1 MEAGFLRIA
10 RFARAPALPPEASRP
25 HGGTLLGEEIQRELA
40 LEFVRVTEAAAL
52 ASGRFMGTGDSGGC
66 DGAAVRAM
74 RALLST
80 IDIDGTIVIG
90 EGEMDEAPMLYIGE
104 KVGTGRGPRVDVAVD
119 PLEGTNVLARGL
131 SRALS
136 VLAVAESGCLL
147 HAPDMYMEKLAV
159 GPKAAG
165 RIDLDAPVGENLIE
179 VAKSLGKNVRDLV
192 VVILERP
199 RNEALIRD
207 VRSSGARIKLI
218 PDGDLSPAVSV
229 AFEGSGVDVLAGIGG
244 APEGVLAAVALR
256 CAGGEMQA
264 RLCPT
269 KPQEMA
275 RAEAMGI
282 MNMRQKLTMNDLVRG
297 DDVIFAATGVTDG
310 ELLKGVRYSGPI
322 ARTHSLVMRGTT
334 GTVRFIEAIHRLD
347 KKAKGAQ
354 PACGGNEFVHV

>member
-1 MEAGFLRIA
+1 MSQQIE
-10 RFARAPALPPEASRP
+10 
-25 HGGTLLGEEIQRELA
+25 RELA

-52 ASGRFMGTGDSGGC
+52 ASGRLMGTGDKEGC
-66 DGAAVRAM
+66 DEAAVTAM
-74 RALLST
+74 RELLGT

-104 KVGTGRGPRVDVAVD
+104 KVGSGRGPRVDVAID

-136 VLAVAESGCLL
+136 VLAVAESDCLL

-159 GPKAAG
+159 GPRAAG
-165 RIDLDAPVGENLIE
+165 RIDLDAPIGDNLLE
-179 VAKSLGKNVRDLV
+179 VADSLGKNVRDLV
-192 VVILERP
+192 VVILDRP
-199 RNEALIRD
+199 RNEALISD
-207 VRSSGARIKLI
+207 VRKAGARIKLI

-229 AFEGSGVDVLAGIGG
+229 AFEDSGVDVLAGIGG

-269 KPQEMA
+269 KPEEIA

-282 MNMRQKLTMNDLVRG
+282 RDVRRKLTMNDLVRG
-297 DDVIFAATGVTDG
+297 DDVLFAATGVTDG
-310 ELLKGVRYSGPI
+310 ELLRGVRYSGAV

-347 KKAKGAQ
+347 KKGRAAGSWRD
-354 PACGGNEFVHV
+354 

>member
-1 MEAGFLRIA
+1 MSERI
-10 RFARAPALPPEASRP
+10 E
-25 HGGTLLGEEIQRELA
+25 RELA

-52 ASGRFMGTGDSGGC
+52 ASGRFMGTGDNDGC
-66 DGAAVRAM
+66 DEAAVRAM
-74 RALLST
+74 RELLST

-104 KVGTGRGPRVDVAVD
+104 KVGTGKGPRVDVAVD

-136 VLAVAESGCLL
+136 VLAVAESQCLL

-159 GPKAAG
+159 GPRAAG
-165 RIDLDAPVGENLIE
+165 RIDLDAPIGDNLAE
-179 VAKSLGKNVRDLV
+179 VADSLGKNVRDLV
-192 VVILERP
+192 VVILDRP
-199 RNEALIRD
+199 RNEALIRE
-207 VRSSGARIKLI
+207 VRRAGARIKLI

-229 AFEGSGVDVLAGIGG
+229 AFEDSGVDVLAGIGG

-264 RLCPT
+264 RLSPT
-269 KPQEMA
+269 RPGETA

-282 MNMRQKLTMNDLVRG
+282 RDVSQKLTMNDLVRG
-297 DDVIFAATGVTDG
+297 DDVLFAATGVTDG
-310 ELLKGVRYSGPI
+310 ELLRGVRYAGEI

-347 KKAKGAQ
+347 KKEKAVGSWR
-354 PACGGNEFVHV
+354 E

>member
-1 MEAGFLRIA
+1 LSEQI
-10 RFARAPALPPEASRP
+10 E
-25 HGGTLLGEEIQRELA
+25 RELA

-52 ASGRFMGTGDSGGC
+52 ASGRLMGTGDKEGC
-66 DGAAVRAM
+66 DEAAVTAM
-74 RALLST
+74 RELLGT

-104 KVGTGRGPRVDVAVD
+104 KVGSGRGPRVDVAVD

-136 VLAVAESGCLL
+136 VLAVAESDCLL

-159 GPKAAG
+159 GPRAAG
-165 RIDLDAPVGENLIE
+165 RIDLDAPIGDNLLE
-179 VAKSLGKNVRDLV
+179 VADSLGKNVRDLV
-192 VVILERP
+192 VVILDRP
-199 RNEALIRD
+199 RNEALISD
-207 VRSSGARIKLI
+207 VRKAGARIKLI

-229 AFEGSGVDVLAGIGG
+229 AFEDSGVDVLAGIGG

-269 KPQEMA
+269 KPEEIA

-282 MNMRQKLTMNDLVRG
+282 RDVRRKLTMNDLVRG
-297 DDVIFAATGVTDG
+297 DDVLFAATGVTDG
-310 ELLKGVRYSGPI
+310 ELLRGVRYSGAV

-347 KKAKGAQ
+347 KKGRAAGSWRD
-354 PACGGNEFVHV
+354 

>member
-1 MEAGFLRIA
+1 MSEQI
-10 RFARAPALPPEASRP
+10 E
-25 HGGTLLGEEIQRELA
+25 RELA

-52 ASGRFMGTGDSGGC
+52 ASGRLMGTGDKEGC
-66 DGAAVRAM
+66 DEAAVTAM
-74 RALLST
+74 RELLGT

-104 KVGTGRGPRVDVAVD
+104 KVGSGRGPRVDVAID

-136 VLAVAESGCLL
+136 VLAVAESDCLL

-159 GPKAAG
+159 GPRAAG
-165 RIDLDAPVGENLIE
+165 RIDLDAPIGDNLLE
-179 VAKSLGKNVRDLV
+179 VADSLGKNVRDLV
-192 VVILERP
+192 VVILDRP
-199 RNEALIRD
+199 RNEALISD
-207 VRSSGARIKLI
+207 VRKAGARIKLI

-229 AFEGSGVDVLAGIGG
+229 AFEDSGVDVLAGIGG

-269 KPQEMA
+269 KPEEIA

-282 MNMRQKLTMNDLVRG
+282 RDVRRKLTMNDLVRG
-297 DDVIFAATGVTDG
+297 DDVLFAATGVTDG
-310 ELLKGVRYSGPI
+310 ELLRGVRYSGAV

-347 KKAKGAQ
+347 KKGRAAGSWRD
-354 PACGGNEFVHV
+354 

>member
-1 MEAGFLRIA
+1 MSEQI
-10 RFARAPALPPEASRP
+10 E
-25 HGGTLLGEEIQRELA
+25 RELA

-52 ASGRFMGTGDSGGC
+52 ASGRLMGTGDKEGC
-66 DGAAVRAM
+66 DEAAVTAM
-74 RALLST
+74 RELLGT

-104 KVGTGRGPRVDVAVD
+104 KVGSGRGPRVDVAVD

-136 VLAVAESGCLL
+136 VLAVAESDCLL

-159 GPKAAG
+159 GPRAAG
-165 RIDLDAPVGENLIE
+165 RIDLDAPIGDNLLE
-179 VAKSLGKNVRDLV
+179 VADSLGKNVRDLV
-192 VVILERP
+192 VVILDRP
-199 RNEALIRD
+199 RNEALVSD
-207 VRSSGARIKLI
+207 VRKAGARIKLI

-229 AFEGSGVDVLAGIGG
+229 AFEDSGVDVLAGIGG

-269 KPQEMA
+269 KPEEIA

-282 MNMRQKLTMNDLVRG
+282 RDVRRKLTMNDLVRG
-297 DDVIFAATGVTDG
+297 DDVLFAATGVTDG
-310 ELLKGVRYSGPI
+310 ELLRGVRYSGAV

-347 KKAKGAQ
+347 KKGRAAGSWRD
-354 PACGGNEFVHV
+354 

>member
-1 MEAGFLRIA
+1 MSEQI
-10 RFARAPALPPEASRP
+10 E
-25 HGGTLLGEEIQRELA
+25 RELA

-52 ASGRFMGTGDSGGC
+52 ASGRLMGTGDKEGC
-66 DGAAVRAM
+66 DEAAVTAM
-74 RALLST
+74 RELLGT

-104 KVGTGRGPRVDVAVD
+104 KVGSGRGPRVDVAID

-136 VLAVAESGCLL
+136 VLAVAESDCLL

-159 GPKAAG
+159 GPRAAG
-165 RIDLDAPVGENLIE
+165 RIDLDAPIGDNLLE
-179 VAKSLGKNVRDLV
+179 VADSLGKNVRDLV
-192 VVILERP
+192 VVILDRS
-199 RNEALIRD
+199 RNEALISD
-207 VRSSGARIKLI
+207 VRKAGARIKLI

-229 AFEGSGVDVLAGIGG
+229 AFEDSGVDVLAGIGG

-269 KPQEMA
+269 KPEEIA

-282 MNMRQKLTMNDLVRG
+282 RDVRRKLTMNDLVRG
-297 DDVIFAATGVTDG
+297 DDVLFAATGVTDG
-310 ELLKGVRYSGPI
+310 ELLRGVRYSGAV

-347 KKAKGAQ
+347 KKGRAAGSWRD
-354 PACGGNEFVHV
+354 

>member
-1 MEAGFLRIA
+1 ME
-10 RFARAPALPPEASRP
+10 
-25 HGGTLLGEEIQRELA
+25 RELA

-52 ASGRFMGTGDSGGC
+52 ASGRLMGTGDKEGC
-66 DGAAVRAM
+66 DEAAVTAM
-74 RALLST
+74 RELLGT

-104 KVGTGRGPRVDVAVD
+104 KVGSGRGPRVDVAID

-136 VLAVAESGCLL
+136 VLAVAESDCLL

-159 GPKAAG
+159 GPRAAG
-165 RIDLDAPVGENLIE
+165 RIDLDAPIGDNLLE
-179 VAKSLGKNVRDLV
+179 VADSLGKNVRDLV
-192 VVILERP
+192 VVILDRP
-199 RNEALIRD
+199 RNEALISD
-207 VRSSGARIKLI
+207 VRKAGARIKLI

-229 AFEGSGVDVLAGIGG
+229 AFEDSGVDVLAGIGG

-269 KPQEMA
+269 KPEEIA

-282 MNMRQKLTMNDLVRG
+282 RDVRRKLTMNDLVRG
-297 DDVIFAATGVTDG
+297 DDVLFAATGVTDG
-310 ELLKGVRYSGPI
+310 ELLRGVRYSGAV

-347 KKAKGAQ
+347 KKGRAAGSWRD
-354 PACGGNEFVHV
+354 

>member
-1 MEAGFLRIA
+1 ME
-10 RFARAPALPPEASRP
+10 
-25 HGGTLLGEEIQRELA
+25 RELA

-52 ASGRFMGTGDSGGC
+52 ASGRFMGTGDNDGC
-66 DGAAVRAM
+66 DEAAVRAM
-74 RALLST
+74 RELLST

-104 KVGTGRGPRVDVAVD
+104 KVGTGKGPRVDVAVD

-136 VLAVAESGCLL
+136 VLAVAESQCLL

-159 GPKAAG
+159 GPRAAG
-165 RIDLDAPVGENLIE
+165 RIDLDAPIGDNLAE
-179 VAKSLGKNVRDLV
+179 VADSLGKNVRDLV
-192 VVILERP
+192 VVILDRP
-199 RNEALIRD
+199 RNEALIRE
-207 VRSSGARIKLI
+207 VRRAGARIKLI

-229 AFEGSGVDVLAGIGG
+229 AFEDSGVDVLAGIGG

-264 RLCPT
+264 RLSPT
-269 KPQEMA
+269 RPGETA

-282 MNMRQKLTMNDLVRG
+282 RDVSQKLTMNDLVRG
-297 DDVIFAATGVTDG
+297 DDVLFAATGVTDG
-310 ELLKGVRYSGPI
+310 ELLRGVRYAGEI

-347 KKAKGAQ
+347 KKEKAVGSWR
-354 PACGGNEFVHV
+354 E

>member
-1 MEAGFLRIA
+1 MRERIE
-10 RFARAPALPPEASRP
+10 RN
-25 HGGTLLGEEIQRELA
+25 LA

-52 ASGRFMGTGDSGGC
+52 SSGRLMGTGDKEGC

-74 RALLST
+74 RAVLGT
-80 IDIDGTIVIG
+80 VDIDGTIVIG

-104 KVGTGRGPRVDVAVD
+104 KVGTGRGPSVDVAVD

-136 VLAVAESGCLL
+136 VLAVAESECLL
-147 HAPDMYMEKLAV
+147 HAPDMYMDKLAV
-159 GPKAAG
+159 GPRAAG
-165 RIDLDAPVGENLIE
+165 RIDLDAPIRENLIE
-179 VAKSLGKNVRDLV
+179 VARSLGKNVEDLV

-199 RNEALIRD
+199 RNETLIRD
-207 VRSSGARIKLI
+207 VRESGARIKLI

-229 AFEGSGVDVLAGIGG
+229 AFEDSGVDVLAGIGG
-244 APEGVLAAVALR
+244 APEGVLAAAALR

-269 KPQEMA
+269 RPEEVK
-275 RAEAMGI
+275 RAEEMGI
-282 MNMRQKLTMNDLVRG
+282 RNVRRKLTMDDLVKG
-297 DDVIFAATGVTDG
+297 DDVLFAATGVTDG
-310 ELLKGVRYSGPI
+310 ELLRGVRYSGPI

-347 KKAKGAQ
+347 KKAAARGEDST
-354 PACGGNEFVHV
+354 GLWRE

>member
-1 MEAGFLRIA
+1 MSEQI
-10 RFARAPALPPEASRP
+10 E
-25 HGGTLLGEEIQRELA
+25 RELA

-52 ASGRFMGTGDSGGC
+52 ASGRLMGTGDKEGC
-66 DGAAVRAM
+66 DEAAVTAM
-74 RALLST
+74 RELLGT

-104 KVGTGRGPRVDVAVD
+104 KVGSGRGPRVDVAVD

-136 VLAVAESGCLL
+136 VLAVAESDCLL

-159 GPKAAG
+159 GPRAAG
-165 RIDLDAPVGENLIE
+165 RIDLDAPIGDNLLE
-179 VAKSLGKNVRDLV
+179 VADSLGKNVRDLV
-192 VVILERP
+192 VVILDRP
-199 RNEALIRD
+199 RNEALISD
-207 VRSSGARIKLI
+207 VRKAGARIKLI

-229 AFEGSGVDVLAGIGG
+229 AFEDSGVDVLAGIGG

-269 KPQEMA
+269 KPEEIA

-282 MNMRQKLTMNDLVRG
+282 RDVRRKLTMNDLVRG
-297 DDVIFAATGVTDG
+297 DDVLFAATGVTDG
-310 ELLKGVRYSGPI
+310 ELLRGVRYSGAV

-347 KKAKGAQ
+347 KKGRAAGSWRD
-354 PACGGNEFVHV
+354 

>member
-1 MEAGFLRIA
+1 LSEQI
-10 RFARAPALPPEASRP
+10 E
-25 HGGTLLGEEIQRELA
+25 RELA

-52 ASGRFMGTGDSGGC
+52 ASGRLMGTGDKEGC
-66 DGAAVRAM
+66 DEAAVTAM
-74 RALLST
+74 RELLGT

-104 KVGTGRGPRVDVAVD
+104 KVGSGRGPRVDVAID

-136 VLAVAESGCLL
+136 VLAVAESDCLL

-159 GPKAAG
+159 GPRAAG
-165 RIDLDAPVGENLIE
+165 RIDLDAPIGDNLLE
-179 VAKSLGKNVRDLV
+179 VADSLGKNVRDLV
-192 VVILERP
+192 VVILDRP
-199 RNEALIRD
+199 RNEALISD
-207 VRSSGARIKLI
+207 VRKAGARIKLI

-229 AFEGSGVDVLAGIGG
+229 AFEDSGVDVLAGIGG

-269 KPQEMA
+269 KPEEIA

-282 MNMRQKLTMNDLVRG
+282 RDVRRKLTMNDLVRG
-297 DDVIFAATGVTDG
+297 DDVLFAATGVTDG
-310 ELLKGVRYSGPI
+310 ELLRGVRYSGAV

-347 KKAKGAQ
+347 KKGRAAGSWRD
-354 PACGGNEFVHV
+354 